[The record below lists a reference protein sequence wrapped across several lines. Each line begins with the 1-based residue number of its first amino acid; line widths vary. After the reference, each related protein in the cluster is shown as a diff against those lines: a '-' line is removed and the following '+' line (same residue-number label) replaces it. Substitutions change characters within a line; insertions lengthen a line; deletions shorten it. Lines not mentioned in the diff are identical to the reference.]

1 MKASRLRIVV
11 LTFNCASVAA
21 LRRIEDM
28 VLFLFSK
35 SSGKKWAFSKSF
47 DFYHRFTPFELIAW
61 KKSGHFNL

>member
-1 MKASRLRIVV
+1 MKVSSLRIVV
-11 LTFNCASVAA
+11 LIFNCASVAA

-47 DFYHRFTPFELIAW
+47 DFYHGFTPFELIAW

>member
-1 MKASRLRIVV
+1 
-11 LTFNCASVAA
+11 
-21 LRRIEDM
+21 M

-47 DFYHRFTPFELIAW
+47 DFYHGFTPFELIAW